1 MQLLKEMLGMGLSV
15 QVKKEFRNKRGD
27 VFPEGATVACE
38 FRDSSVR
45 VTLGD
50 AAVVMPY
57 QAASKFLTKFKPAP
71 SMKALEKMTY
81 DGVATTPL
89 GSRTE
94 PDGYGVHGE
103 PSWLIVMGL
112 I

>member
-1 MQLLKEMLGMGLSV
+1 MQLLKEMMSMGFRA
-15 QVKKEFRNKRGD
+15 QVKKQFKNKRGD
-27 VFPEGATVACE
+27 VFPEGATVVCE

-45 VTLGD
+45 VILDDT
-50 AAVVMPY
+50 AVAMPY
-57 QAASKFLTKFKPAP
+57 QVASKFLTKFKPAP

-81 DGVATTPL
+81 DSIATTPL

-94 PDGYGVHGE
+94 PDGHGIYGE
-103 PSWLIVMGL
+103 PSWLIAMGL

>member
-1 MQLLKEMLGMGLSV
+1 MKLLKEMLESGFTV
-15 QVKKEFRNKRGD
+15 KVKKEFKNRRGD
-27 VFPEGATVACE
+27 VFPEGATVTCE

-50 AAVVMPY
+50 AAVVMSY

-71 SMKALEKMTY
+71 SMKTLEKMTY

-94 PDGYGVHGE
+94 PDGYGIYGE
-103 PSWLIVMGL
+103 PSWPIALGL

>member
-15 QVKKEFRNKRGD
+15 QVKKEFRNKGGD
-27 VFPEGATVACE
+27 VFPVGATVTCE
-38 FRDSSVR
+38 FRDTSVR

-57 QAASKFLTKFKPAP
+57 QVASKFLTKFKPAP
-71 SMKALEKMTY
+71 SMKALEKMMN

-103 PSWLIVMGL
+103 PSWLIAMRL